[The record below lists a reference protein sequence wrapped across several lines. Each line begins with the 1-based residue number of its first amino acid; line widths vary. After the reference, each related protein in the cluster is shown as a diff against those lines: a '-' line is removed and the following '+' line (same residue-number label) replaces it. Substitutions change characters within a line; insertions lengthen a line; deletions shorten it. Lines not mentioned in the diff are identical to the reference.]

1 MRFHS
6 KWRSIRVFH
15 RVHYICYFCQ
25 DTVLLHIQKQAL
37 YIVLVKPSWWLDF
50 CSSDDIFYYKIPL
63 AFANADI
70 INTKIVKKYNF
81 NTLLLIKYWKGLESE
96 NTHTHTHTY
105 DLLFL
110 QRALTSNMDI
120 YSGGFS
126 IWGNLLLIH
135 CRDEVP
141 ISLIILLWMG
151 TVISPHL
158 MHRFLGSSHT
168 QKNIYIWDS

>member
-1 MRFHS
+1 MRFHT
-6 KWRSIRVFH
+6 KWRSIRVCH

-25 DTVLLHIQKQAL
+25 DTVLLHIQIQAL

-96 NTHTHTHTY
+96 NTHTHTHMTCCFY
-105 DLLFL
+105 REHSHQTWTFILEASVFGGIFYWFIVEMMSQFHSLFFCEWV
-110 QRALTSNMDI
+110 Q
-120 YSGGFS
+120 
-126 IWGNLLLIH
+126 
-135 CRDEVP
+135 
-141 ISLIILLWMG
+141 
-151 TVISPHL
+151 
-158 MHRFLGSSHT
+158 
-168 QKNIYIWDS
+168 